1 MRITVTV
8 IVVTVGWPLQEEKK
22 KPPMFSLCLSPFPR
36 REAQVP
42 GRPDLVDSFRQSL
55 RMPRLC

>member
-1 MRITVTV
+1 MTV
-8 IVVTVGWPLQEEKK
+8 IVVTVGRPLQEEKK
-22 KPPMFSLCLSPFPR
+22 TSVGMFSLCLSPFPR